1 MISDES
7 AIFFYG
13 GGDGLDWM
21 MIKERVELLHEEFN
35 IPIWVTEF
43 DWNGDES
50 VEFGDHT
57 RHAEILE
64 DFYRLMFSLE
74 VIQVSPSDVV
84 LCHLGVFEG
93 S

>member
-1 MISDES
+1 M
-7 AIFFYG
+7 
-13 GGDGLDWM
+13 DWV
-21 MIKERVELLHEEFN
+21 MIKERVELLAEEFN

-64 DFYRLMFSLE
+64 NFYRLMFSLE
-74 VIQVSPSDVV
+74 VIKSRQLESGLYQLPPWLRLINIDFDPNILV
-84 LCHLGVFEG
+84 CF
-93 S
+93 

>member
-1 MISDES
+1 M
-7 AIFFYG
+7 
-13 GGDGLDWM
+13 DWM

-74 VIQVSPSDVV
+74 VIRV
-84 LCHLGVFEG
+84 
-93 S
+93 